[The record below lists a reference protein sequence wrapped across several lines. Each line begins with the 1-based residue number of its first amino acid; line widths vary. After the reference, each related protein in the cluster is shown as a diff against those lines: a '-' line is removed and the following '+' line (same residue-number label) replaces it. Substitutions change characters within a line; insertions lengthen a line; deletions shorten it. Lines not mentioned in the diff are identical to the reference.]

1 MSGKRYTNRAITRR
15 EFLRGSMYTGMGL
28 GTIWL
33 LGGCGAAAPA
43 AAPTE
48 APAAATPVPAT
59 ATAVPA
65 TATSAPAAAAAPA
78 ETAKLLHGT
87 YNPNWANLVLL
98 ELSDHFGWFKEGGI
112 ESQEITIVEQTQ
124 IFPALIGN
132 SLYTAQQDTDAL
144 AAANL
149 QGEPL
154 RFIATY
160 RDKEAWIFGVGKGIE
175 TVDDLKGKQVSGGAA
190 GSRNEFNGKEMI
202 RRMGGDPDAME
213 WVPVGGGSDA
223 RVEAVNAGVIA
234 GTVMQPRHKP
244 LILNGGGKVLFDDLE
259 IVPQDCYCVHE
270 NWLKNN
276 ERTVVA
282 FLKATS
288 RARMFFHDLKNK
300 DEIIKIMESRGYEFS
315 DTFRELYEAD
325 VNVISSTGHFD
336 IAAMEKLIADAVKV
350 GNLEKEIDW
359 REFVRMDYLN
369 QAYKELGMDDKVVNY
384 S

>member
-1 MSGKRYTNRAITRR
+1 MSGKRYTNRVITRR
-15 EFLRGSMYTGMGL
+15 EFLRGSMYTGMGF

-48 APAAATPVPAT
+48 APAVTPVPAT
-59 ATAVPA
+59 ATPLPA
-65 TATSAPAAAAAPA
+65 AAAAPAAAAPA
-78 ETAKLLHGT
+78 ETANLLHGT

-98 ELSDHFGWFKEGGI
+98 ELSDHFGWFKEEGI

-124 IFPALIGN
+124 IFPALIGS
-132 SLYTAQQDTDAL
+132 SLLTSQQDTDAV

-149 QGEPL
+149 QGEPI

-160 RDKEAWIFGVGKGIE
+160 RDKEPWIFGVGKGIE
-175 TVDDLKGKQVSGGAA
+175 KVEDLVGKQVSGGAA

-213 WVPVGGGSDA
+213 WVPVSGGSDG

-234 GTVMQPRHKP
+234 GTVMQFRHVP
-244 LILNGGGKVLFDDLE
+244 LIENGGGKILFQELE
-259 IVPQDCYCVHE
+259 EVPQDCFCVHE
-270 NWLKNN
+270 NWLKDN
-276 ERTVVA
+276 ERTVVG

-288 RARMFFHDLKNK
+288 RARTFALDLKNK
-300 DEIIKIMESRGYEFS
+300 DEIIKIMEGRGYEFS
-315 DTFRELYEAD
+315 DTFKELYD
-325 VNVISSTGHFD
+325 KDLSIMSPTGHFK
-336 IAAMEKLIADAVKV
+336 IEAMEKLIADAVRT
-350 GNLEKEIDW
+350 GNIEKEIDW

-369 QAYKELGMDDKVVNY
+369 QAYKELGLDDQVVNY